1 MLDAFE
7 RGFERFLRLL
17 AYAGGLVLVGLAS
30 LILYDVILRT
40 FFNHP
45 LRGGFELTEVAMSVI
60 VACGLPY
67 TAIKNGHVSVDIFSN
82 VLDRP
87 SLRWFNFAVHG
98 FGAAML
104 ALLAFQSGK
113 HAISALTYGD
123 LTNMMRI
130 PLFPFKAGVAI
141 SACLFAIVLVIRAL
155 QALRSPQAK
164 GEPA

>member
-30 LILYDVILRT
+30 LILYDVLMRT
-40 FFNHP
+40 FFNQP
-45 LRGGFELTEVAMSVI
+45 FRGGFEMTEVAMSVI

-87 SLRWFNFAVHG
+87 SLRWFNFAVNA
-98 FGAAML
+98 FGAATL

-141 SACLFAIVLVIRAL
+141 SAGLFAIVLVIRAL
-155 QALRSPQAK
+155 QALRTAPEQGDA
-164 GEPA
+164 A